1 MLFHHLIGTVYAER
15 EWRPQSKGEDKQE
28 REEVE
33 GRVGRVSECVSKHEQ
48 AGASG
53 CRGGDASCQQI

>member
-33 GRVGRVSECVSKHEQ
+33 GRVGRESE
-48 AGASG
+48 
-53 CRGGDASCQQI
+53 